1 MIDAHVHIWRLGRN
15 GCTWP
20 TPDLARIHC
29 DFGLADVAA
38 ALSGTG
44 VDRVVLVQSQ
54 ESEDDTAWL
63 LAEAAASPIAAGVVG
78 WIEGAAIDPAARLA
92 RLKRQ
97 GPLVG
102 VRVMAQDRPAAWLAD
117 PALHGQYRAL
127 ADLGLSLDLLV
138 RPQHLPGCA
147 DLADAFPDLRM
158 IVDHIAKPLIANDG
172 FTAWREG
179 MAPVAERTNMMCKLS
194 GLITEA
200 APGAAMESLA
210 PYVEAALDLFGPE
223 RLVWGSDWPVILL
236 NGAYRDW
243 LDLARTVIPAGHHDA
258 VFGGNAR
265 RFYGL
270 AA

>member
-20 TPDLARIHC
+20 TPDLAPIHR
-29 DFGLADVAA
+29 DFGLDDVVATLAD
-38 ALSGTG
+38 TG
-44 VDRVVLVQSQ
+44 VEQVVLVQSQ
-54 ESEDDTAWL
+54 ESEDDSAWL
-63 LAEAAASPIAAGVVG
+63 LAEAAGSPLAAGVVG
-78 WIEGAAIDPAARLA
+78 WIEASAIDPSARILQ
-92 RLKRQ
+92 LMRQ

-102 VRVMAQDRPAAWLAD
+102 LRAMAQDRPAAWLAD
-117 PALHGQYRAL
+117 PALHGQFRVL

-138 RPQHLPGCA
+138 RPPHLTCCSE
-147 DLADAFPDLRM
+147 LADTFRDLRM
-158 IVDHIAKPLIANDG
+158 IIDHIAKPLIAADG
-172 FTAWREG
+172 FAAWREAI
-179 MAPVAERTNMMCKLS
+179 APVAERPNMMCKLS

-236 NGAYRDW
+236 NGTYRAW
-243 LDLARTVIPAGHHDA
+243 LELARSVVPARHHDA
-258 VFGGNAR
+258 VFGGNAL
-265 RFYGL
+265 RFYRL

>member
-15 GCTWP
+15 GCAWP
-20 TPDLARIHC
+20 TPDLAAIHR

-38 ALSGTG
+38 TLAGIG

-63 LAEAAASPIAAGVVG
+63 LAEAAAAPIAAGVVG

-102 VRVMAQDRPAAWLAD
+102 VRLMAQDRPAAWLAD
-117 PALHGQYRAL
+117 PALHGQLRAL

-138 RPQHLPGCA
+138 RPPHLPGCA
-147 DLADAFPDLRM
+147 ALADAFPGLRM
-158 IVDHIAKPLIANDG
+158 IVDHCAKPPIAQDG
-172 FTAWREG
+172 LAAWREG
-179 MAPVAERTNMMCKLS
+179 VAPAAERPNMMCKLS

-210 PYVEAALDLFGPE
+210 PYAGAALDLFGPE

-243 LDLARTVIPAGHHDA
+243 LDLSRAVIPAQHHDA